1 MASFAS
7 ATVPLKQI
15 FRISPTTTSPS
26 RSIPSF
32 SHSVSKSIK
41 SLSFCRL
48 RSVELSRVSSLPR
61 NQAVWEAPDD
71 GSGSD
76 YDEDEENDLDFESDW
91 EEEEEGER
99 ISSDT
104 ASFHGDKPA
113 ATTTEQY
120 EEDLRKEIE
129 QLLEPDERDILKQ
142 NATPNVDRISTAK
155 WNPLHSLALAGQI
168 HHMDML
174 LENGLHIDLVD
185 KDGLTAL
192 HTAIIGKKEPVI
204 SHILRKGANPNVADR
219 DGASPLHYA
228 VQVGAMQTVKLL
240 IKYNVDLNAA
250 DKDGWTPL
258 HIAIQSRNR
267 DIAKVLLVNG
277 ADKTRRNKDGKTPLD
292 LALCYGKDFKSYD
305 LAKLLKLVPA
315 NRYM

>member
-76 YDEDEENDLDFESDW
+76 YDEDEENDVDFESDW

-104 ASFHGDKPA
+104 ASFNGDKPA

-120 EEDLRKEIE
+120 EEDLRKGF
-129 QLLEPDERDILKQ
+129 
-142 NATPNVDRISTAK
+142 RIS
-155 WNPLHSLALAGQI
+155 
-168 HHMDML
+168 
-174 LENGLHIDLVD
+174 V
-185 KDGLTAL
+185 
-192 HTAIIGKKEPVI
+192 
-204 SHILRKGANPNVADR
+204 
-219 DGASPLHYA
+219 
-228 VQVGAMQTVKLL
+228 
-240 IKYNVDLNAA
+240 
-250 DKDGWTPL
+250 
-258 HIAIQSRNR
+258 
-267 DIAKVLLVNG
+267 
-277 ADKTRRNKDGKTPLD
+277 
-292 LALCYGKDFKSYD
+292 
-305 LAKLLKLVPA
+305 
-315 NRYM
+315 